1 MGLTRPSYAL
11 GMPSA
16 SFSHAA
22 SVSTPADAIWDR
34 LQAVDSWSNIGPLD
48 NVWDAVH
55 DGDRLRSYKWRTTV
69 GPTSYDGKAI
79 VISSER
85 PHLMRLDLDAGEMA
99 GSLETRMTENGDGST
114 KLVVTLEVVAR
125 GMLSTLFFPV
135 LSEAVGRGLPQQ
147 VEQFARSFAE

>member
-1 MGLTRPSYAL
+1 
-11 GMPSA
+11 MPSA

-22 SVSTPADAIWDR
+22 SVSTPAEAVWDR
-34 LQAVDSWSNIGPLD
+34 LQAVDAWADIGPLD
-48 NVWDAVH
+48 KVWDAVH
-55 DGDRLRSYKWRTTV
+55 DGERLESYKWRTTV
-69 GPTSYDGKAI
+69 GPTSYDGRAT

-85 PHLMRLDLDAGEMA
+85 PNLMRLELDAGEVA
-99 GSLETRMTENGDGST
+99 GSLQTHMSENGDGST
-114 KLVVTLEVVAR
+114 KLVVTLEVVSR